1 MSFVSLCKK
10 TDPGNNTVTMPDI
23 LVFHLG
29 FIAIITVILY
39 VAKLNKFALKCY
51 IQCNILD
58 ILPKITHNNYY
69 MIEKRVI
76 SLKYSVRCSRCR
88 DGKMQ
93 SCPIN

>member
-39 VAKLNKFALKCY
+39 VAKLNKNALKCY
-51 IQCNILD
+51 IYIQE

-76 SLKYSVRCSRCR
+76 GFKYSVRCSSCR